1 MVSISLINVSK
12 IILNI
17 IKKNIQHNPCDLT
30 KEIDAYIHDNTYK
43 SCTINNVKEIDKWC
57 RIEAGLN
64 EIPIQSDE
72 GVTFEEIIYNMEI
85 GKRFYAKY
93 LKDKNQYY
101 GSLDFQQSCSLY
113 YDVVNYLYNLD
124 SDDYKNFMQEYF
136 DYYHKLSV
144 S

>member
-1 MVSISLINVSK
+1 
-12 IILNI
+12 
-17 IKKNIQHNPCDLT
+17 
-30 KEIDAYIHDNTYK
+30 
-43 SCTINNVKEIDKWC
+43 
-57 RIEAGLN
+57 
-64 EIPIQSDE
+64 
-72 GVTFEEIIYNMEI
+72 MEI

-113 YDVVNYLYNLD
+113 YDVVNYLYSLD